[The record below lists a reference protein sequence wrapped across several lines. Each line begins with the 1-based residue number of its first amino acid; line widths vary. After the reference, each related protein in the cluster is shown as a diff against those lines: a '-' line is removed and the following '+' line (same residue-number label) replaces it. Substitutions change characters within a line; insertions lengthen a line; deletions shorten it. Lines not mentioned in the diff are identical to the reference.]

1 MKPSDEDMVW
11 QSTMDSFSCSR
22 TSMRI
27 FLGDGFSS
35 GTIIVRSSTLSLDPL
50 RFLAKVAC
58 LIGEALLGEGLGD
71 FWEPG
76 WSSVGDTQRERF
88 ASAIFSTVGDRRL
101 DGCRLDERR
110 RLDDRQIGG
119 APCLCASALSRRG
132 RCKESPEA
140 RNHA

>member
-1 MKPSDEDMVW
+1 MKPSDEDIIW

-35 GTIIVRSSTLSLDPL
+35 GTIIGHPSMLSLDTL
-50 RFLAKVAC
+50 RFLAEVSC

-88 ASAIFSTVGDRRL
+88 TSAIFSTVGD
-101 DGCRLDERR
+101 DDTDVWMGVASLDER
-110 RLDDRQIGG
+110 D
-119 APCLCASALSRRG
+119 AL
-132 RCKESPEA
+132 
-140 RNHA
+140 